1 MSVEI
6 ENQSSESVWVRE
18 RDKNNNNNKNYGR
31 LIWRQEIE
39 FQTNISTSMW
49 RNV

>member
-18 RDKNNNNNKNYGR
+18 RDKNNHNINYGR